1 MRLHRAPRAHEARR
15 GTAAVEFALVAP
27 FLCFAF
33 VATIDFARVF
43 YASLTVSNCARNGA
57 IYGVVDKSHALDT
70 SGIETAARMDASNL
84 DASQLAVSSTTDGS
98 SYLAVRVTYPF
109 RTLVTYPGIPHTTNL
124 SRTVRMN
131 VVPATPTFQ

>member
-1 MRLHRAPRAHEARR
+1 MRFRRHRSGKARR
-15 GTAAVEFALVAP
+15 GTAAVEFALIAP

-109 RTLVTYPGIPHTTNL
+109 RTIVTYPGVPHTTNL